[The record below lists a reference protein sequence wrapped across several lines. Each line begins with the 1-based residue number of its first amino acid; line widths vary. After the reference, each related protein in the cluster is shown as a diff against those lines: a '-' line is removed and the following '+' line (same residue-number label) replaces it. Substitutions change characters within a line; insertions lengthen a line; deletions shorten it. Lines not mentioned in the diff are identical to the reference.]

1 MRRSVV
7 SFLVIVVAG
16 LGLFALGRFW
26 PGWPLPVVYGSLI
39 ALGVVAALAGRG
51 LSGLFA
57 FYLGYGVAH
66 LLAIGLGLVLPP
78 SEGEVLERL
87 FYQVYGSIIG
97 TVGYLGPVLV
107 RALLRRTRRP
117 T

>member
-1 MRRSVV
+1 MRRSVAT
-7 SFLVIVVAG
+7 FLVIVAGG
-16 LGLFALGRFW
+16 LGLFALGRLW
-26 PGWPLPVVYGSLI
+26 SGWPLPVVYGSLI
-39 ALGVVAALAGRG
+39 ALGAVAALVGRG
-51 LSGLFA
+51 LSGLLA

-66 LLAIGLGLVLPP
+66 LLAIGLGLALPP
-78 SEGEVLERL
+78 SEAEVLERL
-87 FYQVYGSIIG
+87 FYQAYSSVVG

>member
-1 MRRSVV
+1 VRRFIAT
-7 SFLVIVVAG
+7 FLVTLAFG
-16 LGLFALGRFW
+16 LGLFVLGRFW
-26 PGWPLPVVYGSLI
+26 PGWPLPAVYGSLI
-39 ALGVVAALAGRG
+39 ALGAVAALVGRG

>member
-1 MRRSVV
+1 MPRAVAA
-7 SFLVIVVAG
+7 FLVTVAGG

-26 PGWPLPVVYGSLI
+26 SGWPLPFVYGSLI
-39 ALGVVAALAGRG
+39 ALGAVAALVGRG
-51 LSGLFA
+51 PSGLLA

-66 LLAIGLGLVLPP
+66 LLAIGLGLALPP
-78 SEGEVLERL
+78 SEAEVLERL
-87 FYQVYGSIIG
+87 FYQAYSSVVG
-97 TVGYLGPVLV
+97 TIGYLGPVLV